1 MTIGPSMGV
10 GGKSHIFPGLGF
22 NHNKEKKLFLY
33 SQRERSLSPSL
44 GSRYD
49 TSDVKAVY
57 QSVFVDVSENWWVSL
72 TLSVTG
78 QKFSPIF
85 KHGNDCLQKGIPPT
99 AVTLQP
105 TNMTQNLEIGEYS

>member
-1 MTIGPSMGV
+1 MAVV
-10 GGKSHIFPGLGF
+10 GKCHIFPGLGY
-22 NHNKEKKLFLY
+22 NYNKKKKYIFC
-33 SQRERSLSPSL
+33 RERSLSSSL

-49 TSDVKAVY
+49 ISGMKAVY
-57 QSVFVDVSENWWVSL
+57 QSVFVNVSENWWVSV

-85 KHGNDCLQKGIPPT
+85 KQGNDCLRNGIPPT

-105 TNMTQNLEIGEYS
+105 TNMTQKLEVGKYS

>member
-1 MTIGPSMGV
+1 MAV
-10 GGKSHIFPGLGF
+10 VGKSHLFPGLGY
-22 NHNKEKKLFLY
+22 NYNKKKKIHFLQF
-33 SQRERSLSPSL
+33 QRERSLSPSL

-49 TSDVKAVY
+49 ISDMKAVY
-57 QSVFVDVSENWWVSL
+57 QSVFVNVSENWWVSL

-85 KHGNDCLQKGIPPT
+85 KHGNDCLRKGIPPT